1 MKRQSMDMTE
11 GNIWMLL
18 SLFAVPLLFGNLFQ
32 QLYNTVDSI
41 IVGNFVGKNALAAV
55 GSTTVICNTMVNFFN
70 GISIGAGVLISN
82 YYGARDRENLQR
94 TIHTIASLTVILGVG
109 VTLFS
114 VPWVPFMLK
123 MISTPDDVI
132 GYASVYLRIY
142 FLGIVFLF
150 TYNMGSSVLRAV
162 GDTKRPLYFLIT
174 SSLLNIALDLLFVVV
189 FHWGLRGLNAGG
201 GSL

>member
-1 MKRQSMDMTE
+1 M
-11 GNIWMLL
+11 
-18 SLFAVPLLFGNLFQ
+18 
-32 QLYNTVDSI
+32 
-41 IVGNFVGKNALAAV
+41 GNFVGKNALAAV

-132 GYASVYLRIY
+132 G
-142 FLGIVFLF
+142 
-150 TYNMGSSVLRAV
+150 
-162 GDTKRPLYFLIT
+162 
-174 SSLLNIALDLLFVVV
+174 
-189 FHWGLRGLNAGG
+189 
-201 GSL
+201 